1 MDIFSFGDY
10 DDASPFCNDHFA
22 EFEKS
27 IEPLE
32 DVPSKPKRTADETLV
47 VAKRL
52 KMLPFPPMEE
62 YVSPA
67 TQAYNVE
74 MAATKRSLQQKDKN
88 KRASM
93 NMFVRKEFL
102 QRLIR
107 ESEAKTNEIK
117 RLTANNR
124 KMNEFWD
131 RQSELAMPRIAA
143 VNSLIA
149 TQSDLLQGVHN
160 KTTTVQ
166 EAADALKDLI
176 TPMLPADVAQN
187 VQRLVQVL
195 GKSKVNINL
204 RFTATGAVLTFRT
217 QMSSK
222 SPTSTSSVMAASTSS
237 FTASSS
243 SSWKC
248 GIQAASAEL

>member
-1 MDIFSFGDY
+1 MDVFSFADY
-10 DDASPFCNDHFA
+10 DDESVFRNDHFA

-32 DVPSKPKRTADETLV
+32 DVPSKPKRTHDDTLV
-47 VAKRL
+47 VSKRL

-62 YVSPA
+62 YVCPA

-74 MAATKRSLQQKDKN
+74 MAATKRSLQQKDR
-88 KRASM
+88 RASK
-93 NMFVRKEFL
+93 NVFVRKEFL

-131 RQSELAMPRIAA
+131 RQSELALPRIAA

-176 TPMLPADVAQN
+176 TPMLPTDVARN
-187 VQRLVQVL
+187 VQKLVQVL

-237 FTASSS
+237 FIASSSS
-243 SSWKC
+243 SSWKY